1 MADKKTMEMD
11 DNELEK
17 AAGGVGF
24 AVDVKGE
31 KVNLVIMGTGNEQTP
46 LTTKETISSSK
57 QAISVNGGAAGT
69 AQAGVNGK
77 TGVIYAEG
85 VESKTDAI

>member
-17 AAGGVGF
+17 AAGGFGLEF
-24 AVDVKGE
+24 HEKGE
-31 KVNLVIMGTGNEQTP
+31 KKLVIMGTGNEQTP
-46 LTTKETISSSK
+46 LTTKETISSAK
-57 QAISVNGGAAGT
+57 QTISVNGVAAGT

-77 TGVIYAEG
+77 TGVISVEG
-85 VESKTDAI
+85 AGSKTDAI

>member
-46 LTTKETISSSK
+46 LTTKETISSAK
-57 QAISVNGGAAGT
+57 QTISVNGGAAGV

-77 TGVIYAEG
+77 TGVISVEG
-85 VESKTDAI
+85 AGSKTDAI

>member
-24 AVDVKGE
+24 AIDVKGE
-31 KVNLVIMGTGNEQTP
+31 KVKSVIMGTGNEQMP
-46 LTTKETISSSK
+46 LTTKATISSSR
-57 QAISVNGGAAGT
+57 QAISVDGGA

-77 TGVIYAEG
+77 TGVIYVEG
-85 VESKTDAI
+85 AESKTDAI

>member
-24 AVDVKGE
+24 AIDVKGE
-31 KVNLVIMGTGNEQTP
+31 KVNSVIMGTGNEQTP
-46 LTTKETISSSK
+46 LTTKATISSAK
-57 QAISVNGGAAGT
+57 QAISVNGGA

-77 TGVIYAEG
+77 TGVIYVEG
-85 VESKTDAI
+85 TESKTDAI